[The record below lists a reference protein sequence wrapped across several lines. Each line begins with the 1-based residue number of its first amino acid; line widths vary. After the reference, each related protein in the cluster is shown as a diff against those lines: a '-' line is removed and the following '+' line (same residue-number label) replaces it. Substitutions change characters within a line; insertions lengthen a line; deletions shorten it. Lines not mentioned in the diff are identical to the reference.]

1 MKGKTSLESTGDARV
16 FLRKKHAGNGP
27 PVRLKR
33 EFRLTGV
40 GVAASSLPK
49 CPAPLLKAS
58 SSSKIAM

>member
-1 MKGKTSLESTGDARV
+1 MKGKNSRESIGDARV
-16 FLRKKHAGNGP
+16 FLGKKHAGNGP

-40 GVAASSLPK
+40 GVAASSPVK
-49 CPAPLLKAS
+49 CPALLLKAS